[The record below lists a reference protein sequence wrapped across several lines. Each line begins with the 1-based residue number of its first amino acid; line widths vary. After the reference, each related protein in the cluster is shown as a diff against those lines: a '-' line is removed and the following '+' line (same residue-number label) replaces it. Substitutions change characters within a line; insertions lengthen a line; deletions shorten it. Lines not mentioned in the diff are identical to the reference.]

1 MKLEAYGM
9 SVKGLDHEENEDAFL
24 IDKAKGIFAVADGV
38 TIPYGGKEASNLAI
52 DLVRNYLNPKKFEES
67 LDKINEIFAKKREE
81 KEIVGFTTL
90 TVLCIRND
98 VAKVAN
104 IGDSP
109 AYLIRGN
116 EVKEIYI
123 SDRTPFGIR
132 AMDGYTEFHITSVNV
147 MPHDIFCLCTDGV
160 SDYLSKKELLKL
172 VKKYDSLELVV
183 KEIIEHVRA
192 KSQPYN
198 DDKTIVV
205 VKVWE

>member
-1 MKLEAYGM
+1 MRLEAYGM
-9 SVKGLDHEENEDAFL
+9 SVKGLDHAENEDAFL
-24 IDKAKGIFAVADGV
+24 IDKAKGVFAVADGV

-52 DLVRNYLNPKKFEES
+52 ELVRKHINPKSFEES
-67 LDKINEIFAKKREE
+67 LNKINEIFARKREE
-81 KEIVGFTTL
+81 KEVVGFTTL
-90 TVLCIRND
+90 TVLCIKNNE
-98 VAKVAN
+98 AKVAN

-109 AYLIRGN
+109 AFLIRGN
-116 EVKEIYI
+116 EVREIYI

-132 AMDGYTEFHITSVNV
+132 AMDGYTKFHITKVDV
-147 MPHDIFCLCTDGV
+147 MPNDMFCLCTDGI

-172 VKKYDSLELVV
+172 VKKYENLELVV

-192 KSQPYN
+192 KPQPYN